1 MTAITTAENLRQFKI
16 RFFFIL
22 EQILNF
28 ASNPNMVEE
37 AKSLSSNFKQ
47 IA

>member
-28 ASNPNMVEE
+28 ASSPNMIEE
-37 AKSLSSNFKQ
+37 AKNLSSNFKQ